1 MENPAEVQELRN
13 KLRMMKL
20 PQDDI
25 LNTVRRQQ
33 RAIHKQKQA
42 NDTIRNEIVEYEAQ
56 IANLDRDIQNYKSNE
71 ELQKLQTYKK
81 NLSNKLS
88 ILSADLAA
96 EEQKRKKLEEDVSK
110 ANSKAGGLFQQSK
123 ENEELQAKLRT
134 IENRLDKA
142 LVRYNNNLT
151 KLSGLRA
158 QIDELRKDRF
168 TFREVIRN
176 TENDRLKKDQ
186 EIGNLITNSNDAY
199 SKRDRL
205 KMDLVQLKQAEAE
218 DIKNY
223 EEEYSRLTQQIEGQ
237 RITQN
242 RPRDQQQTVPS
253 ISSQI
258 GSQTDQ
264 QQEEI
269 TALTEQYNTTIQQ
282 TLDLFG
288 YKDVQELFDEADK
301 LERENFSLFNFVVE
315 KGAKRSKMQEE
326 IEGLNLQHDAL
337 MAQVEMNDS
346 DQKEQLDHVTN
357 DIKVINGDLT
367 SVKEE
372 KERNE
377 AEFASV
383 YNEIEN
389 LFNNL
394 ECNWGDSPDE
404 KQNVTPQ
411 NAMFCLSTIETA
423 IAEMMNNVA
432 EKAKLQYN
440 MRGIQDFTTILGEDR
455 SDSAGV
461 KPSHTK
467 GMSDKEAAAAAPK
480 AFEGVARPMTI
491 DEMRAMLG

>member
-1 MENPAEVQELRN
+1 MENPAEVQEVRN

-56 IANLDRDIQNYKSNE
+56 IANLDRDIQNYKNNE

-151 KLSGLRA
+151 KLSGLRS

-176 TENDRLKKDQ
+176 TENDRQKKDQ
-186 EIGNLITNSNDAY
+186 EIGNLISNSNDAY
-199 SKRDRL
+199 SRRDRL

-218 DIKNY
+218 DIKNF
-223 EEEYSRLTQQIEGQ
+223 EEEYTRLSQQIEGQ

-253 ISSQI
+253 LSSQI
-258 GSQTDQ
+258 GSQSD

-269 TALTEQYNTTIQQ
+269 TALTEQYNSTIQR
-282 TLDLFG
+282 TLDLLEF
-288 YKDVQELFDEADK
+288 KEVQELFDEADN

-315 KGAKRSKMQEE
+315 NGAKRSKLQEE
-326 IEGLNLQHDAL
+326 IEGLDLQHDSL
-337 MAQVEMNDS
+337 LAQVEVNDAE
-346 DQKEQLDHVTN
+346 QKEELDRVTSN
-357 DIKVINGDLT
+357 IKVVNSDLT
-367 SVKEE
+367 SAKEE
-372 KERNE
+372 KEKTE
-377 AEFASV
+377 AEFTSV
-383 YNEIEN
+383 YTEIEN

-394 ECNWGDSPDE
+394 ECNWDESPDG
-404 KQNVTPQ
+404 KSSITPQ
-411 NAMFCLSTIETA
+411 NAMFCLSSIESA
-423 IAEMMNNVA
+423 IAEMMNNVV
-432 EKAKLQYN
+432 ERAKVQYN
-440 MRGIQDFTTILGEDR
+440 MRGIQDFTTIISEDR
-455 SDSAGV
+455 SDSAGI
-461 KPSHTK
+461 KQTTHAK
-467 GMSDKEAAAAAPK
+467 AISDKEAAAAAPK
-480 AFEGVARPMTI
+480 AFEGVARPMSI
-491 DEMRAMLG
+491 EEMRAMLG